1 MTRGGAGAAGD
12 DDNLEARI
20 EKQMGCMTGFLH
32 LIDRH
37 HILSGKRL
45 FPSAIP
51 GSTSPSE
58 RCDCPSSP
66 ESRPPPSSPARF
78 SAFEFEGTKTPWKL
92 REAPRFSLDSRLRS
106 DSGGEGRLRRSP
118 SVVARLMGLDALP
131 PSAAAESKPPEL
143 RRSVSESR
151 VPRDPAHRRFLDA
164 GFPKKHFPDKPIPGE
179 ARVTRDAKKPLP
191 LPHSQKLP
199 PPPSIQR
206 KSFFDAE
213 DIFPEPKRSSG
224 GSTAL
229 CGEIER
235 RLRMRGIDE
244 PAKDLESLKQILEA
258 LQLKGLLHPSSP
270 SHHSRNLIFDPNPNL
285 NLRRAP
291 IVLMKPSASPPSSP
305 SSPSTRRRS
314 HINAEPSRN
323 SHPQRGVSAAH
334 SPRRVGSDPTTVRSP
349 RNRKPSINRI
359 RSPAEDDTAVSTAT
373 PSHELNLQVRSREG
387 EEYNNGSGRSLLERC
402 DKLLSSIAAIAT
414 TAGADQATAAAE
426 QQQPSPVS
434 VLDASSCF
442 LGVGEGSPSP
452 SPSPSP
458 VSATAKRAIDF
469 VRDKLAP
476 YWEEDQW
483 SRETQTVGSDPGE
496 GGVESDDQEDYIY
509 VAEIVRASD
518 RLRGPSDAYAL
529 LEKRRQWPPST
540 RPRRRLLFDA
550 VAEILDRMR
559 RRHASPWDAFAR
571 AGAPLPPS
579 APRSLVRHVWGEVR
593 RMREPV
599 AAAGGGEDV
608 DEVTCGAIRRDV
620 ADDVAWAR
628 PSAELSDAV
637 LRIERLIFKDLVA
650 DTIRCLADVASLPRA
665 HLPRRRLVFP

>member
-12 DDNLEARI
+12 DHNLEARI

-51 GSTSPSE
+51 GPTSPSE

-66 ESRPPPSSPARF
+66 ESRPPPSSPARL
-78 SAFEFEGTKTPWKL
+78 SAFEFEGTKTSWKL

-131 PSAAAESKPPEL
+131 PSAAAESKPP
-143 RRSVSESR
+143 SSG
-151 VPRDPAHRRFLDA
+151 D
-164 GFPKKHFPDKPIPGE
+164 
-179 ARVTRDAKKPLP
+179 RVTRDAKKPLP

-291 IVLMKPSASPPSSP
+291 IVLMKPSPKTPPPPQTARSGAARRGGAAPASPRRNRAASPPSSP

-323 SHPQRGVSAAH
+323 SQPQRGVSAAH

-359 RSPAEDDTAVSTAT
+359 RSPAEDDTAVSTTT
-373 PSHELNLQVRSREG
+373 PSHELNLQRSREG

-414 TAGADQATAAAE
+414 TAG
-426 QQQPSPVS
+426 
-434 VLDASSCF
+434 
-442 LGVGEGSPSP
+442 
-452 SPSPSP
+452 
-458 VSATAKRAIDF
+458 R
-469 VRDKLAP
+469 
-476 YWEEDQW
+476 
-483 SRETQTVGSDPGE
+483 
-496 GGVESDDQEDYIY
+496 
-509 VAEIVRASD
+509 
-518 RLRGPSDAYAL
+518 
-529 LEKRRQWPPST
+529 
-540 RPRRRLLFDA
+540 
-550 VAEILDRMR
+550 
-559 RRHASPWDAFAR
+559 
-571 AGAPLPPS
+571 
-579 APRSLVRHVWGEVR
+579 
-593 RMREPV
+593 
-599 AAAGGGEDV
+599 
-608 DEVTCGAIRRDV
+608 IR
-620 ADDVAWAR
+620 
-628 PSAELSDAV
+628 
-637 LRIERLIFKDLVA
+637 
-650 DTIRCLADVASLPRA
+650 
-665 HLPRRRLVFP
+665 LPRRRSSSSSRARCPYSMPRRASSE

>member
-373 PSHELNLQVRSREG
+373 PSHELNLQISWPLIGRRTSGAAKHRPSDRTPERGGSNPTIRRTTSTWPRSSERPIG
-387 EEYNNGSGRSLLERC
+387 SAAHRTPTRCSRSAANGRPPRVP
-402 DKLLSSIAAIAT
+402 
-414 TAGADQATAAAE
+414 AAASSSTPWRRSSTGCGAATRHPGTPSHAPE
-426 QQQPSPVS
+426 RPSP
-434 VLDASSCF
+434 
-442 LGVGEGSPSP
+442 
-452 SPSPSP
+452 
-458 VSATAKRAIDF
+458 
-469 VRDKLAP
+469 
-476 YWEEDQW
+476 
-483 SRETQTVGSDPGE
+483 
-496 GGVESDDQEDYIY
+496 
-509 VAEIVRASD
+509 
-518 RLRGPSDAYAL
+518 
-529 LEKRRQWPPST
+529 
-540 RPRRRLLFDA
+540 RPRRARSCGTCGGRCGGCGSRSLRRE
-550 VAEILDRMR
+550 AERTSTR
-559 RRHASPWDAFAR
+559 SR
-571 AGAPLPPS
+571 AGRYAGTWRMTWRGPAPPPS
-579 APRSLVRHVWGEVR
+579 SRTPCSGSN
-593 RMREPV
+593 
-599 AAAGGGEDV
+599 G
-608 DEVTCGAIRRDV
+608 
-620 ADDVAWAR
+620 
-628 PSAELSDAV
+628 
-637 LRIERLIFKDLVA
+637 
-650 DTIRCLADVASLPRA
+650 
-665 HLPRRRLVFP
+665 